1 MDNKVLVTG
10 GAGYIGSHTV
20 WELERQGYDVTVLDN
35 LSTGHQWAVKDT
47 ELVVGDLRDTHLLH
61 NLFEK
66 HAYQAVIHFAAKSIV
81 ADSIRRP
88 PVYYDNNVIGS
99 QNLISTVIQ
108 HEIPKFVFSSTAAVY
123 GEPQHDAISEYH
135 PTNPINPYGK
145 SKLMV
150 ETILKD
156 AAISYGLNVVAFRYF
171 NAAGANPEANLGEV
185 HEPETHLIPNIL
197 SSALDTQSNGMIKVF
212 GDDYET
218 NDGTCIRDYVHVSD
232 LARAHAEAIQFLNN
246 NPGQHVFNLG
256 SQRGYSVLEVI
267 NACERV
273 LDRDITY
280 EVSERR
286 EGDPSILIAD
296 STAVQNAMNWEATQ
310 DIAQI
315 VSDAA
320 TFMIEGTSL
329 RKRDEVSVDI
339 Q

>member
-20 WELERQGYDVTVLDN
+20 WELKRQGYDVTVLDN
-35 LSTGHQWAVKDT
+35 LSTGHKWAIKDT
-47 ELVVGDLRDTHLLH
+47 ELVVGDLKDAHLLH
-61 NLFEK
+61 SLFEK
-66 HAYQAVIHFAAKSIV
+66 YAYQAVIHFAAKSIV
-81 ADSIRRP
+81 ADSIKRP
-88 PVYYDNNVIGS
+88 LEYYDNNVMGS
-99 QNLISTVIQ
+99 QILINAVIQ
-108 HEIPKFVFSSTAAVY
+108 HDIPNFVFSSTAAVY
-123 GEPQHDAISEYH
+123 GEPERDVISESH

-156 AAISYGLNVVAFRYF
+156 AATSYGLNVIAFRYF
-171 NAAGANPEANLGEV
+171 NAAGANPAANLGEV

-197 SSALDTQSNGMIKVF
+197 SSALDTQVNGAVKVF

-232 LARAHAEAIQFLNN
+232 LARAHAGAIQFLDS
-246 NPGQHVFNLG
+246 NPGHHVFNLG

-267 NACERV
+267 NACKSA
-273 LDRDITY
+273 LGRDIAY

-286 EGDPSILIAD
+286 AGDPSILIAN
-296 STAVQNAMNWEATQ
+296 SKAVQNAMNWEATQ

-315 VSDAA
+315 VADAA
-320 TFMIEGTSL
+320 SFTINVNSTKKSKGL
-329 RKRDEVSVDI
+329 NLD
-339 Q
+339 

>member
-1 MDNKVLVTG
+1 LDNKVLVTG

-20 WELERQGYDVTVLDN
+20 WELKRQGYDVTVLDN
-35 LSTGHQWAVKDT
+35 LSTGHKWAVKDT
-47 ELVVGDLRDTHLLH
+47 ELVVGDVRDIHLLH
-61 NLFEK
+61 SLFEK

-81 ADSIRRP
+81 ADSIKRP
-88 PVYYDNNVIGS
+88 LEYYDNNVMGS
-99 QNLISTVIQ
+99 QNLISAVIQ
-108 HEIPKFVFSSTAAVY
+108 HDIPNFVFSSTAAVY
-123 GEPQHDAISEYH
+123 GEPQDDVISESH
-135 PTNPINPYGK
+135 PTDPINPYGK

-150 ETILKD
+150 ETILQD
-156 AAISYGLNVVAFRYF
+156 AAASYGLNVIAFRYF
-171 NAAGANPEANLGEV
+171 NAAGANPQANLGEV

-197 SSALDTQSNGMIKVF
+197 LSAIDNQANGAVKVF

-232 LARAHAEAIQFLNN
+232 LARAHTEAIQFLNS

-256 SQRGYSVLEVI
+256 SQLGYSVLEVI
-267 NACERV
+267 NACERA
-273 LDRDITY
+273 LGRDITY

-286 EGDPSILIAD
+286 AGDPSILIAD

-320 TFMIEGTSL
+320 SFMSHRT
-329 RKRDEVSVDI
+329 
-339 Q
+339 